1 MGPKH
6 VWASSIFF
14 EKKIN
19 QPKGSRQGKKRRCV
33 FLVCCLGCVLLA
45 ATTICTYNVGALHH
59 GCQVHTSHHLWPCAL
74 SKDFCALQGGVD

>member
-45 ATTICTYNVGALHH
+45 ATTICTYNVGHCTMGVRCTLVIS
-59 GCQVHTSHHLWPCAL
+59 GLVH
-74 SKDFCALQGGVD
+74 